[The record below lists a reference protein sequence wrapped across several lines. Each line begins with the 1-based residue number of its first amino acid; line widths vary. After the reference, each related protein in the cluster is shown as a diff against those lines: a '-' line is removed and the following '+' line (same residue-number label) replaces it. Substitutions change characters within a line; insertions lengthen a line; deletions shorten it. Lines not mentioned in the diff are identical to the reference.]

1 MSFGPPTSAALNNER
16 PLIHT
21 PVARL
26 AEQIHLSIIRP
37 RRGLRRVAM
46 GFPCI
51 HRYVS
56 AGRYVSKVT
65 WWHGIWAPSCGRAG
79 APVAPR
85 MVQPLKGRPILNELR
100 HR

>member
-37 RRGLRRVAM
+37 RRRLRRVAM

-65 WWHGIWAPSCGRAG
+65 WWHGILRVDGGGARRSTYGPAPKG
-79 APVAPR
+79 APDFERVAAS
-85 MVQPLKGRPILNELR
+85 L
-100 HR
+100 